1 MIFKFDSKNSWRMK
15 REFKKTKFDIDFDSL
30 KKKELEILKEFI
42 SCCEQMNLTYYI
54 SYGTLIGAI
63 RHGGFIPWDDDID
76 VCMPRPDYD
85 KFISEGSKFLPENYF
100 IQTMDTDPKYAL
112 NFAKLRDSDTT
123 LFEKHV
129 VDVDINHGVFIDIF
143 PFDGYVKGQNK
154 VLDLRVKENPVFE
167 ESDTNIISN
176 TLNGL
181 GKKLTY
187 KLGETIPNKLKT
199 DLSKLSV
206 PKDNPSFEESEYV
219 ACLVDSFS
227 IIPFKKEFLGKGT
240 KVDFEGI
247 KVNAPENYDE
257 YLKILYGDYMKLPP
271 EDQRENHHNFHIA
284 DVNKSFREYQEK
296 I

>member
-206 PKDNPSFEESEYV
+206 PKDNPSFEESDYV
-219 ACLVDSFS
+219 ACLVDSFY

>member
-176 TLNGL
+176 ALNGL

-206 PKDNPSFEESEYV
+206 PKDNPSFEESDYV
-219 ACLVDSFS
+219 ACLVDSFY
-227 IIPFKKEFLGKGT
+227 IIPFKKEFLGKGI

-257 YLKILYGDYMKLPP
+257 YLKALYGDYMKLPP

>member
-54 SYGTLIGAI
+54 CYGTLIGAI

-76 VCMPRPDYD
+76 VCMPRHDYD

>member
-143 PFDGYVKGQNK
+143 PIDGYVKGQNK

-206 PKDNPSFEESEYV
+206 PKDNPSFEESDYV
-219 ACLVDSFS
+219 ACLVDSFY
-227 IIPFKKEFLGKGT
+227 IIPFKKEFLGKGI

-257 YLKILYGDYMKLPP
+257 YLKALYGDYMKLPP

>member
-206 PKDNPSFEESEYV
+206 PKDNPSFEESDYV
-219 ACLVDSFS
+219 ACLVDSFY
-227 IIPFKKEFLGKGT
+227 IIPFKKEFLGKGI
-240 KVDFEGI
+240 KVDFEEI

-257 YLKILYGDYMKLPP
+257 YLKALYGDYMKLPP

>member
-54 SYGTLIGAI
+54 SYGTLVGAI

-206 PKDNPSFEESEYV
+206 PKDNPSFEESDYV
-219 ACLVDSFS
+219 ACLVDSFY
-227 IIPFKKEFLGKGT
+227 IIPFKKEFLGKGI

-257 YLKILYGDYMKLPP
+257 YLKALYGDYMKLPP